1 MKYRYDSIRGMETK
15 GYMVASDD
23 AAFLLKITKLLFM
36 PLYL

>member
-1 MKYRYDSIRGMETK
+1 METK

-23 AAFLLKITKLLFM
+23 AAFLLEITKLLFM